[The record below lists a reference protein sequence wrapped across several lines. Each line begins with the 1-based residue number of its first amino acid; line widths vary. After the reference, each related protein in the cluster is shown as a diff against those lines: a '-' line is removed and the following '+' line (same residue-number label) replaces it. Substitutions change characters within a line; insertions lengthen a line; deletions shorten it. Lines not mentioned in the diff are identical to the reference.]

1 MVPNEGI
8 LIVDDNPA
16 NMALVAFLLSA
27 NGYQVQTAANA
38 DEALAAINQRLPRL
52 ILMDIQLPGT
62 DGLTLTRSLKTDPKT
77 RDTIIVAV
85 TAYAMKG
92 DEESVRNAGCDGYIT
107 KPIDTRSLAETIA
120 AYLSAGPGGRRDQS
134 DSQDHPVH

>member
-107 KPIDTRSLAETIA
+107 KPIDTRSLAGTIA
-120 AYLSAGPGGRRDQS
+120 GYLSAGPGGERGES
-134 DSQDHPVH
+134 DSQDYPLR